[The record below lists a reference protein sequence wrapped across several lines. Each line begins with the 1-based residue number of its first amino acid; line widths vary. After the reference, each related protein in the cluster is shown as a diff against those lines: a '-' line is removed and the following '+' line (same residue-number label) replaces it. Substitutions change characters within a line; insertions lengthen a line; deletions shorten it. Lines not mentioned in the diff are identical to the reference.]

1 MIGSFTEKLLANPT
15 NGCAQTLYLIS
26 TTANL
31 DSGTLGYFKGISE
44 EVEMWQI
51 YWGGGY
57 RKVLLAVEGST
68 AWIINEARKD
78 RLIWLSTHTFHS
90 SQRGHILVTRSE
102 WRPRRAPNIA
112 PSRNYSSYR
121 LAFLI
126 NWKRKRRL
134 SEGCHVCEMC
144 ACPLRRLQGQRGAY
158 VNMDQMWCRSSPA
171 CVFTAFHLCSDVF
184 HWALFDSQVWVS
196 EQCMLILFINAT
208 SVMFTLL
215 PECGKYTRK
224 PIVQDNDLDL
234 SYVERKNLHPY
245 YLSNFKKT
253 KVASYCKRSCL
264 HSHMKASTTRLHQLK
279 LVSVMD
285 STEAKHGSQLNN
297 TQRLIF
303 INEVAAALVILS
315 AGFTL
320 HRVTGSIKLWN
331 HNICDIFKL
340 WNACLGSVWFWMTL
354 VVVKWTAVTCR
365 ISCVLEIVGGHN
377 ANECALEQ
385 SWTPSVNCP
394 LLSFSL

>member
-1 MIGSFTEKLLANPT
+1 MPLQWCSLFCLNVENTPGNPLCKIMI
-15 NGCAQTLYLIS
+15 
-26 TTANL
+26 
-31 DSGTLGYFKGISE
+31 
-44 EVEMWQI
+44 
-51 YWGGGY
+51 
-57 RKVLLAVEGST
+57 
-68 AWIINEARKD
+68 
-78 RLIWLSTHTFHS
+78 
-90 SQRGHILVTRSE
+90 
-102 WRPRRAPNIA
+102 
-112 PSRNYSSYR
+112 
-121 LAFLI
+121 
-126 NWKRKRRL
+126 
-134 SEGCHVCEMC
+134 
-144 ACPLRRLQGQRGAY
+144 
-158 VNMDQMWCRSSPA
+158 
-171 CVFTAFHLCSDVF
+171 
-184 HWALFDSQVWVS
+184 
-196 EQCMLILFINAT
+196 
-208 SVMFTLL
+208 
-215 PECGKYTRK
+215 
-224 PIVQDNDLDL
+224 DLDL

-394 LLSFSL
+394 LLSFSLYWKGHGTEKVCVYSGEIAENNVWAQSSHLNDMQG